1 MKRKSFAYLLVLLL
15 VPPWT
20 DDYAAPAAEAAY
32 DLATAENNQYL
43 PSASGKQ
50 QGSGK
55 NDPRRTIAPAVR
67 SARPPAADPVRCASP
82 WTRLVELHSPPL
94 LYVLMSLQR

>member
-1 MKRKSFAYLLVLLL
+1 MKPKSVAYLLILLL

-20 DDYAAPAAEAAY
+20 DDYAAPAETSY
-32 DLATAENNQYL
+32 DLATAENNEYL

-55 NDPRRTIAPAVR
+55 SDSRRTIDPDGRA
-67 SARPPAADPVRCASP
+67 ARPPAGAPVRGASP
-82 WTRLVELHSPPL
+82 WTRPVALHAPPL
-94 LYVLMSLQR
+94 LYLLMSLQR